1 MDERMRRQ
9 WAATEASDLGWGGIT
24 TVSLA
29 TGLARNTIM
38 AGVGE
43 VAYRQAHPKV
53 AVRVGIRGPGGG
65 RKPLTET
72 DPGLQRALE
81 ALVDP
86 ATRGHPESALRWT
99 CKSTAK
105 LAEELQSQNHPVSE
119 RTVAALLKEAGYS
132 LQANRKTMEGSSH
145 PDRNAQF
152 EHISQQVAALQ
163 KRNYSGPIDAEE
175 VPG

>member
-38 AGVGE
+38 AGAGE
-43 VAYRQAHPKV
+43 VAYRQAHPKA

-81 ALVDP
+81 AADEAISVL
-86 ATRGHPESALRWT
+86 HFCHSLRLT
-99 CKSTAK
+99 GTD
-105 LAEELQSQNHPVSE
+105 SE
-119 RTVAALLKEAGYS
+119 A
-132 LQANRKTMEGSSH
+132 
-145 PDRNAQF
+145 
-152 EHISQQVAALQ
+152 
-163 KRNYSGPIDAEE
+163 
-175 VPG
+175 

>member
-1 MDERMRRQ
+1 VGGNR
-9 WAATEASDLGWGGIT
+9 SLGPGLGGIT
-24 TVSLA
+24 AVSLA

-43 VAYRQAHPKV
+43 VAYRQAHPKA
-53 AVRVGIRGPGGG
+53 AVRVAIRGPGGG

-99 CKSTAK
+99 CKSTG
-105 LAEELQSQNHPVSE
+105 
-119 RTVAALLKEAGYS
+119 TG
-132 LQANRKTMEGSSH
+132 
-145 PDRNAQF
+145 
-152 EHISQQVAALQ
+152 
-163 KRNYSGPIDAEE
+163 
-175 VPG
+175 